1 VISSGFPPNEVRGV
15 FEVDDRQ
22 TVRDGMGVDHTPFQ
36 NGLVLA
42 YNIRNTLLYN
52 DRIMIKVY
60 QTHRSNEKSK
70 VNTLKFF
77 SLLSSCTKHD
87 MLYACVLVFDIILKR
102 TKYYV

>member
-1 VISSGFPPNEVRGV
+1 MNMNMTTLGTSLGDKLGLPPNEVRGV

-52 DRIMIKVY
+52 DRIMIK
-60 QTHRSNEKSK
+60 
-70 VNTLKFF
+70 
-77 SLLSSCTKHD
+77 
-87 MLYACVLVFDIILKR
+87 KR
-102 TKYYV
+102 TSLFWKVP